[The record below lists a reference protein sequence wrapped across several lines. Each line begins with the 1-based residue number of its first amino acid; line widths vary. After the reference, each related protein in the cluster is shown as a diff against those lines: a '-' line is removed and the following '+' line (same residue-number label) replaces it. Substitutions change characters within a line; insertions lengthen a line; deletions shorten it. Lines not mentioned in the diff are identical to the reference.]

1 MVSFTLFRTSGW
13 GYVRISPKEAYNP
26 ECLVPTVKHGASSV
40 MIRAAIS
47 CYTAGHI
54 ITLNGQITAN
64 DYVYIL
70 GNQVHPTVKLSFPN
84 NDAIFQ
90 DDNSPIHTAR
100 SDVLV

>member
-1 MVSFTLFRTSGW
+1 M
-13 GYVRISPKEAYNP
+13 
-26 ECLVPTVKHGASSV
+26 
-40 MIRAAIS
+40 MIWAAIS

-70 GNQVHPTVKLSFPN
+70 GNQVHPTVKLLFPN